1 MVKIS
6 LIEKKEKNLFV
17 KWSDGEKSNFNYLW
31 LRDNCPTA
39 HDKNSNHRMFNI
51 LDVPLDIE
59 AKKCK
64 INDDGK
70 LEVVW
75 SVGNHT
81 SYYDQ
86 EWLRKNCYTINNKKK
101 YLSPYQL
108 WDCSLQKNLESI
120 SIEHDEIIETEE
132 GLIKWLELLHHKGI
146 AIVKN
151 SPTEDRSAFKVLN
164 RISHIRETFFKTPFE
179 VLNIPKPNNSAYTAH
194 ALRNHMD
201 LPWFENPPGYQFLH
215 WLINSAKG
223 GDSSAVDAFAV
234 ANYLRNN
241 EKEIFETLVKIPLK
255 FRDKDYT
262 QEAHRSFY
270 APAISLTKDGDF
282 NDIRF
287 SVATMDALDCH
298 PDLMKEV
305 YEAHHRFGNL
315 LHDDKFQ
322 IKFRLVPGDIF
333 SFNNRRILHGR
344 TEYDPNSGN
353 RHLQGYYMDR
363 DEIIGILSFLKKSRK
378 KFYFNQGFHLSGL
391 LSNHSATTSFTGL
404 FLISTS
410 TNILAWSIFCKDMF
424 SKNLLASAFSA
435 FANTAGLP

>member
-51 LDVPLDIE
+51 LDVPIDIE

-215 WLINSAKG
+215 CLINSAKG

-241 EKEIFETLVKIPLK
+241 EKEIFETLVKTPLK

-363 DEIIGILSFLKKSRK
+363 DEIIGRLSFLKKSR
-378 KFYFNQGFHLSGL
+378 
-391 LSNHSATTSFTGL
+391 
-404 FLISTS
+404 
-410 TNILAWSIFCKDMF
+410 
-424 SKNLLASAFSA
+424 
-435 FANTAGLP
+435 

>member
-1 MVKIS
+1 MAKIS
-6 LIEKKEKNLFV
+6 VIEKKEKNLSI
-17 KWSDGEKSNFNYLW
+17 KWSDGEQSNFNYLW

-51 LDVPLDIE
+51 LDVPLNIE

-75 SVGNHT
+75 SEGNHT

-86 EWLRKNCYTINNKKK
+86 EWLRKNCYTINNKKE

-108 WDCSLQKNLESI
+108 WDCSLQKSLKSI
-120 SIEHDEIIETEE
+120 SIEHDEIIESKE

-151 SPTEDRSAFKVLN
+151 SPTEEKSAFKVLN
-164 RISHIRETFFKTPFE
+164 RISHTRETFFKTPFE
-179 VLNIPKPNNSAYTAH
+179 VINIPKPNNSAYTAH

-215 WLINSAKG
+215 CLVNSAKG
-223 GDSSAVDAFAV
+223 GNSSAVDAFAV
-234 ANYLRNN
+234 ANYLKNN

-298 PDLMKEV
+298 PNLMREV

-322 IKFRLVPGDIF
+322 INFRLAPGDIF

-344 TEYDPNSGN
+344 TEYDPNSGH

-363 DEIIGILSFLKKSRK
+363 DEIIGRLSFLK
-378 KFYFNQGFHLSGL
+378 
-391 LSNHSATTSFTGL
+391 
-404 FLISTS
+404 
-410 TNILAWSIFCKDMF
+410 
-424 SKNLLASAFSA
+424 SK
-435 FANTAGLP
+435 